1 MSNASPTKRIV
12 SASPVP
18 GSPSKRAKETMLPTP
33 DISPIDGEIA
43 PPPGQAAQTQPSL
56 RDDITRADFKTAIA
70 GWNFQLS
77 DNEQNEDALRT
88 AWRTMF
94 LTVYHTDEGADTV
107 SCRQFMLSHILSYRL
122 VQTLVYFGYSLEDSA
137 SVLFLFVDMFGVAF
151 HSSLYPLDRDVQSL
165 TYPLRW
171 EIPSCLPQPWTVR
184 SKILLHCDPPT
195 ILQRDTTA
203 SRSLTRSL
211 ALTW

>member
-12 SASPVP
+12 SASSVP

-33 DISPIDGEIA
+33 DISPIDGETA
-43 PPPGQAAQTQPSL
+43 PPPGQATETQPSL
-56 RDDITRADFKTAIA
+56 RDEITIVDFKTAIA

-94 LTVYHTDEGADTV
+94 LTIYHTDKGADTV
-107 SCRQFMLSHILSYRL
+107 SRQNFMLSHIMFYHL
-122 VQTLVYFGYSLEDSA
+122 VATLVYFGYCLEDLG
-137 SVLFLFVDMFGVAF
+137 SVLFLFVDMFGVAS
-151 HSSLYPLDRDVQSL
+151 HSSLYPLDRDVQSS

-171 EIPSCLPQPWTVR
+171 EIPFCLRQAWTATSRV
-184 SKILLHCDPPT
+184 LLPSDPPS
-195 ILQRDTTA
+195 ILRTDTTA
-203 SRSLTRSL
+203 SRSLTRRV
-211 ALTW
+211 ALTR